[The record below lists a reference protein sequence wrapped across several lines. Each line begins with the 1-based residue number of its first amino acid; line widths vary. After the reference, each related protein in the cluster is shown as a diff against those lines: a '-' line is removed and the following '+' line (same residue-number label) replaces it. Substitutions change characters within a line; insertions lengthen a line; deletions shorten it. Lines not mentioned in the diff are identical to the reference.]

1 MIRFH
6 APVRS
11 TTLNVYAVVVIVVT
25 LEIQE
30 RIQHDDDDDPTTRN
44 SSYHSWSFPLSL
56 FFHPLF
62 LRWSVLRH
70 TIRTMGHLGFQN
82 LMDLIV
88 PGAGHVPHGSGNISV
103 INIRYLCLWTW
114 LKKGVN
120 RWNWN
125 LRYWSNRF
133 FAIMIF
139 FRLWIFKNDMSKK
152 GKNIGNWILILICI
166 KLIFYSY
173 FEILGDLRNSE

>member
-11 TTLNVYAVVVIVVT
+11 TTLSVYTVVVIIVT

-44 SSYHSWSFPLSL
+44 SSYHSLFLPLSL
-56 FFHPLF
+56 FFHPPF

-88 PGAGHVPHGSGNISV
+88 PDAGHPRTSHMDRCLEKYTLSV
-103 INIRYLCLWTW
+103 DMI
-114 LKKGVN
+114 KK

-125 LRYWSNRF
+125 LRYWSNLFFEDYGYLRTIWAKRKEYWKLNFSINPYRF
-133 FAIMIF
+133 FIF
-139 FRLWIFKNDMSKK
+139 
-152 GKNIGNWILILICI
+152 ILR
-166 KLIFYSY
+166 F
-173 FEILGDLRNSE
+173 